1 MKIKIIPDAVLD
13 LFNKLVQRKE
23 GAVEYVRRKCD
34 DIPPQ
39 KRFRVVAVAF
49 LLFAMLALFVF
60 GKSMY
65 NIYNGVHS
73 NPAFGNIKQMPMP
86 DKGDSPA
93 INDFY
98 GSEEPVEQTDAPN
111 HGGGAQDAD

>member
-1 MKIKIIPDAVLD
+1 MKIRIIPDAVLD
-13 LFNKLVQRKE
+13 LFNKVMQRKE
-23 GAVEYVRRKCD
+23 GAAEYVRRKCD

-73 NPAFGNIKQMPMP
+73 NPDFGNIKQMPMP
-86 DKGDSPA
+86 VKGESPA
-93 INDFY
+93 INNFY
-98 GSEEPVEQTDAPN
+98 GSEEPVEKTDAP
-111 HGGGAQDAD
+111 HYGSGAQDAD

>member
-1 MKIKIIPDAVLD
+1 MKIKMIPNALRFLYEKVA
-13 LFNKLVQRKE
+13 QRKE

-39 KRFRVVAVAF
+39 KRFKVVAVAF
-49 LLFAMLALFVF
+49 VLFALLALFVF

-73 NPAFGNIKQMPMP
+73 HPDFGNIKQMPMP
-86 DKGDSPA
+86 DPGTEPSTT
-93 INDFY
+93 DFY
-98 GSEEPVEQTDAPN
+98 GSENFVE
-111 HGGGAQDAD
+111 

>member
-1 MKIKIIPDAVLD
+1 MIFKTLKEKIGL
-13 LFNKLVQRKE
+13 LYNKVSSRKE

-49 LLFAMLALFVF
+49 VLFALLALFVF
-60 GKSMY
+60 GKSIY

-73 NPAFGNIKQMPMP
+73 NPDFGTIKQMPMP
-86 DKGDSPA
+86 EKGDNPTPE
-93 INDFY
+93 IFY
-98 GSEEPVEQTDAPN
+98 GSEDAME
-111 HGGGAQDAD
+111 